1 MFLKVWCG
9 SSTQYTVTLSVFVI
23 QIPPSPIAVA
33 TQSLDSGGRNSYFE
47 RISL

>member
-23 QIPPSPIAVA
+23 QIPPPIAVA